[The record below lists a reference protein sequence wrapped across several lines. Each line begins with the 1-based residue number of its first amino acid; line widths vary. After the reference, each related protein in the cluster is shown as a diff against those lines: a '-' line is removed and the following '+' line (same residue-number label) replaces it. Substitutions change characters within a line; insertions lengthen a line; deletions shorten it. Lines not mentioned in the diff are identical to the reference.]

1 MPEDSITAMAAD
13 TEPENLEQL
22 LDRMQER
29 SHGRQKV
36 VVGDLLDAAGRRSFG
51 PVVLLVGMLLVTPLS
66 GIPGIPTLMGLVVL
80 LTLGQILFG
89 RSHVWLPP
97 LLTERQIPRERL
109 VAAIDWMRPW
119 AQRIDQRIRARLTWM
134 VKGPGL
140 YATVALC
147 MAIGAAMPATEVV
160 PFSSSIAG
168 LALTV
173 FGLSLVARDG
183 ILAILAWGMSV
194 TTSVMLAGNLL

>member
-1 MPEDSITAMAAD
+1 MADD

-22 LDRMQER
+22 LDRMLER
-29 SHGRQKV
+29 SQDRRKV
-36 VVGDLLDAAGRRSFG
+36 AVGDLLDAAGRRSFG
-51 PVVLLVGMLLVTPLS
+51 PVVLLVGVLLVTPLS

-89 RSHVWLPP
+89 RSHFWLPP

-109 VAAIDWMRPW
+109 VAAIDGLRPL
-119 AQRIDQRIRARLTWM
+119 AQRIDRRIRARLTWM

-183 ILAILAWGMSV
+183 VLAILAWGMSV
-194 TTSVMLAGNLL
+194 ATPVMLARNLL

>member
-1 MPEDSITAMAAD
+1 MAAD

-22 LDRMQER
+22 LDRMLER
-29 SHGRQKV
+29 SEGRHKV
-36 VVGDLLDAAGRRSFG
+36 AVGGLLDAAGRRSFG
-51 PVVLLVGMLLVTPLS
+51 PVVLLVGVLLVTPLS
-66 GIPGIPTLMGLVVL
+66 GIPGIPTVMGLVVL

-89 RSHVWLPP
+89 RTHFWLPP

-109 VAAIDWMRPW
+109 VAAIEWLRPW

-183 ILAILAWGMSV
+183 VLAILAWGMSV
-194 TTSVMLAGNLL
+194 ATPVMLARNLL

>member
-1 MPEDSITAMAAD
+1 MAAD

-22 LDRMQER
+22 LDRMLKR
-29 SHGRQKV
+29 SHGRHKV
-36 VVGDLLDAAGRRSFG
+36 AVGGLLDAAGRRSFG
-51 PVVLLVGMLLVTPLS
+51 PVVLLVGVLLVTPLS
-66 GIPGIPTLMGLVVL
+66 GIPGIPTVMGLVVL

-89 RSHVWLPP
+89 RSHFWLPP

-109 VAAIDWMRPW
+109 VAAIEWLRPW

-183 ILAILAWGMSV
+183 VLAILAWGMSV
-194 TTSVMLAGNLL
+194 ATPVMLARNLL